1 MFRSLLVKRQLSS
14 SQLRWPIL
22 RTFCDAKNQSVVGS
36 KTFETIRVNKLFY
49 VDKTMYAEELI
60 LNYPRAVLQ
69 RPTRC
74 GKSLFLNMFDR
85 LADKSF
91 ANSFDELFGDLHVGK
106 TKVRGKA
113 NSFYVLPITLPAGP
127 KKTGVKCC
135 HTEYHEHIMMGAKT
149 LLRRHPHVNE
159 QLFTPVRDYDNNL
172 NYAGLLMEI
181 RDIVGVDNLMVLV
194 DEYDRAPMDAYVS

>member
-1 MFRSLLVKRQLSS
+1 MFYSFTSLVKMFRSLLVKRQLSS

-127 KKTGVKCC
+127 KKTGSEILSHRVSRT
-135 HTEYHEHIMMGAKT
+135 H
-149 LLRRHPHVNE
+149 
-159 QLFTPVRDYDNNL
+159 YDGCKNL
-172 NYAGLLMEI
+172 TA
-181 RDIVGVDNLMVLV
+181 
-194 DEYDRAPMDAYVS
+194 APPSC